1 MDLLAGGPRERQAQA
16 PEHGLGRGGRSIAGG
31 EDVVAQGRHCEG
43 PGACRWPCPERSPG
57 GARVRGA
64 GQLVEVPCT
73 WEGQGEGEV
82 SRLGGGN
89 AGEATGTRQ
98 GRESPSGNARI
109 LCWRRGGTFCLVRGV
124 PRQLVLRG
132 RSVGSLTSHCL
143 GLRPPAPA
151 SSPPTPLRA
160 LTGLWNF
167 PGGNS
172 PQRPSGPTYDNPSR
186 LYSHHP
192 RPPAVLWAPERGLPR
207 ITKPSSPWGSG
218 RERRRAP
225 W

>member
-89 AGEATGTRQ
+89 AGT
-98 GRESPSGNARI
+98 
-109 LCWRRGGTFCLVRGV
+109 
-124 PRQLVLRG
+124 RG
-132 RSVGSLTSHCL
+132 RPQERGRDEKAPLAT
-143 GLRPPAPA
+143 PA
-151 SSPPTPLRA
+151 SSAGGGAARSAWYVGSQGSWYSGGA
-160 LTGLWNF
+160 LWV
-167 PGGNS
+167 P
-172 PQRPSGPTYDNPSR
+172 
-186 LYSHHP
+186 
-192 RPPAVLWAPERGLPR
+192 
-207 ITKPSSPWGSG
+207 
-218 RERRRAP
+218 
-225 W
+225 